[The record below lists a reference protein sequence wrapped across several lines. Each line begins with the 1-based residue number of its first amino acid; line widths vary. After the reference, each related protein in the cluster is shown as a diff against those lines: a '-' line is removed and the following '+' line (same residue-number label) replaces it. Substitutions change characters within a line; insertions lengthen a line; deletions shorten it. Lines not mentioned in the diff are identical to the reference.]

1 MDTAAL
7 RRFALEQMD
16 AFGLLEAGWT
26 FRYDG
31 ARRRFGVCRFS
42 SKVISLSRP
51 LVELNS
57 EAECR
62 DTVLHEIAHALA
74 GPAAGHG
81 PHWRAMCVRTGADP
95 RRCYDG
101 DQVQE
106 PEPRYQAVCP
116 SCGHRIGF
124 HRRPSRK
131 RACAACCR
139 LHSGGSF
146 DDRFLMKLVDTQT
159 RREVT
164 YSRGARAKTEAR
176 CPACRKLYAF
186 RKRIRTAR
194 ACGDCCRQHAG
205 GRYDERFRLQ
215 IIRRT

>member
-7 RRFALEQMD
+7 RRFALEQMG
-16 AFGLLEAGWT
+16 AFGLLDRGWT

-51 LVELNS
+51 LVELNA

-74 GPAAGHG
+74 GPSAGHG
-81 PHWRAMCVRTGADP
+81 PRWRVMCRRTGADP
-95 RRCYDG
+95 RRCYDAER
-101 DQVQE
+101 VRE
-106 PEPRYQAVCP
+106 PDPRYYAVCP
-116 SCGHRIGF
+116 SCEHRIGF

-139 LHSGGSF
+139 THSGGTF
-146 DDRFLMKLVDTQT
+146 DERFLMKLIDAQS
-159 RREVT
+159 RREVA
-164 YSRGARAKTEAR
+164 YSQGAGGRTEAA
-176 CPACRKLYAF
+176 CPSCRRLYVF
-186 RKRIRTAR
+186 RKRIRAAR
-194 ACGDCCRQHAG
+194 ACGDCCRTHSG
-205 GRYDERFRLQ
+205 GKYDARFRLE